1 MEYILKKMEYILKV
15 LNKELEKREKRA
27 KENFERLCN
36 LEKEIER
43 LHQENI
49 ILRKDLFELS
59 KEHFKK

>member
-1 MEYILKKMEYILKV
+1 MEYILKV

-59 KEHFKK
+59 REHFKK

>member
-1 MEYILKKMEYILKV
+1 MEYILKV

>member
-1 MEYILKKMEYILKV
+1 MEYILKV

-27 KENFERLCN
+27 KENFQRLCD

-43 LHQENI
+43 LHQENYM
-49 ILRKDLFELS
+49 LRKDLQELS